1 MLLLNK
7 MVKEDIKMALR
18 YKMDIMAE
26 LKKNI
31 YASNKREDT
40 SVN

>member
-7 MVKEDIKMALR
+7 MEKEDIKMALR

-26 LKKNI
+26 LKKNG
-31 YASNKREDT
+31 YT
-40 SVN
+40 STRIR